1 MSDLDHIDLG
11 ALLKRLHLATVAR
24 VLSDFEQ
31 RAAAES
37 WTHCEF
43 LVRLMAEEVANRSRT
58 RVTRLSRRAHTPRS

>member
-37 WTHCEF
+37 WTHREF